1 MLWEYCDPAMSSLI
15 LHVIKLILTVAES
28 SNVFVDPM
36 LERPPKELAL
46 VATVKSYRAQLRRWP
61 VVL

>member
-1 MLWEYCDPAMSSLI
+1 MSSI
-15 LHVIKLILTVAES
+15 NLHVSKLTGAFWSKPEN

-46 VATVKSYRAQLRRWP
+46 VETVKSM
-61 VVL
+61 

>member
-1 MLWEYCDPAMSSLI
+1 MSSLI
-15 LHVIKLILTVAES
+15 LHVNKLIRAFWLKPEN

-46 VATVKSYRAQLRRWP
+46 VETVKSM
-61 VVL
+61 

>member
-1 MLWEYCDPAMSSLI
+1 MILRPSRELTNFACKQVNLSVLI
-15 LHVIKLILTVAES
+15 EAES

-46 VATVKSYRAQLRRWP
+46 VETVKSM
-61 VVL
+61 